1 MEPMRFRINA
11 PQVITET
18 IDGEAIMINLSTGNY
33 YSVAGSGAEV
43 CGFLE
48 QGADIEAVIETL
60 SRDYEAPRE
69 AIASAVRD
77 LIADLE
83 REGLIAPVNGDLSG
97 SIVAAPAESE
107 TRRPFEAPH
116 LEKYTDMQDLVLL
129 DPVHEVDER
138 GWPHVQPAAQA
149 DGA

>member
-1 MEPMRFRINA
+1 MERMRFRINS

-48 QGADIEAVIETL
+48 QGADVEAVVETL
-60 SRDYEAPRE
+60 SRSYDASRE
-69 AIASAVRD
+69 TITNAVRD
-77 LIADLE
+77 LVADLE
-83 REGLIAPVNGDLSG
+83 REGLIVPVDGDSPRL
-97 SIVAAPAESE
+97 VAAAESGV
-107 TRRPFEAPH
+107 RRPFETPH

>member
-1 MEPMRFRINA
+1 MERMRFRINS

-48 QGADIEAVIETL
+48 HGADVEAILETL
-60 SRDYEAPRE
+60 SRGYDASRE
-69 AIASAVRD
+69 TIAKAVRD
-77 LIADLE
+77 LVADLE
-83 REGLIAPVNGDLSG
+83 REGLIVPLDGDSPPL
-97 SIVAAPAESE
+97 VAAAENGA
-107 TRRPFEAPH
+107 RRPFETPR
-116 LEKYTDMQDLVLL
+116 LEKYTDMQDLVHH